1 MWGHGKR
8 LALCSPGEVGRAFT
22 GTPPCWCHITDV
34 NLQNCEEEMF
44 VFIKHPVYGTLL
56 RKAEWTKSLGKG
68 RRNYY
73 RYQYIW
79 GTFQKIVLFTSSNPA
94 KQILLLFCRRC
105 SGNVATSS
113 CLANFSCTE
122 SRADPKWQMKW
133 QMPRPALPTIP
144 SCLPCPLYW

>member
-1 MWGHGKR
+1 MHGISVLIKE
-8 LALCSPGEVGRAFT
+8 ALENAAHHMRTWREVGPLQPWRGGEGLHRNSAMLVSYQD
-22 GTPPCWCHITDV
+22 I

-56 RKAEWTKSLGKG
+56 WKPEWTKSLGKG

-94 KQILLLFCRRC
+94 KQILPLFCRRC

-122 SRADPKWQMKW
+122 SRADPKRQMK
-133 QMPRPALPTIP
+133 
-144 SCLPCPLYW
+144 